1 MEHPKVTTSAI
12 VMDDDFP
19 GTLDSMLLLLIFCK
33 YSKKMFAELSR
44 LGRVD
49 ECNSDSRRSTIS
61 SQATTSYDRLILSMS
76 RP

>member
-1 MEHPKVTTSAI
+1 MERPKVTTSAI

-19 GTLDSMLLLLIFCK
+19 GTLDSMLCK

-61 SQATTSYDRLILSMS
+61 SQATTSYDRLILMS